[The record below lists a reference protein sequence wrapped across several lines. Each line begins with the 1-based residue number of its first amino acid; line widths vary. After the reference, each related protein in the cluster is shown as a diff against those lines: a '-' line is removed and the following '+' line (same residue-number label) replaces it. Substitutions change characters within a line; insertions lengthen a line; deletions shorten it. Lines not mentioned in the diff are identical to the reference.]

1 MTPAGLCFLWGCSG
15 MTSVGYWACISPR
28 SFASSAS
35 YSSGF
40 FLPSKAARPSWA
52 VLSCAWT
59 LVSWVLYCSAAVF
72 SRLMSAPFSCMSQF
86 SCSSVM
92 PGILFF
98 TSSRFIRRG
107 SFLSIKPRFCDAV
120 LRLRPVVGRVRTARC
135 DGCSRHKCREHG
147 TVCWNR
153 TSGLWFWRP
162 LLCQLS
168 EYGMKKAPLPGWA
181 KTLVVFGC

>member
-1 MTPAGLCFLWGCSG
+1 MQYCLGLKQLQSSQNRRYIFGMFPPVKQRPAGDDTCGPLFYGG
-15 MTSVGYWACISPR
+15 
-28 SFASSAS
+28 
-35 YSSGF
+35 
-40 FLPSKAARPSWA
+40 
-52 VLSCAWT
+52 
-59 LVSWVLYCSAAVF
+59 CSAAVF

-135 DGCSRHKCREHG
+135 VAPFAGFEPATAGLIARLEAALYKNSISAICKPTLLPTIEKLACDGDRCSA
-147 TVCWNR
+147 N
-153 TSGLWFWRP
+153 
-162 LLCQLS
+162 
-168 EYGMKKAPLPGWA
+168 
-181 KTLVVFGC
+181 